1 MAGYIWYKMRQIK
14 RVLLQEQA
22 ERRKARLAP
31 VLSGDDGEVV
41 NGGSSGWILDGT
53 QQGLTQRGREYEAL
67 AQEEADIG
75 VASTTSLGEEL
86 PRYLAYPQYRADL
99 EYQGAGRDQVGRE
112 RVREQTWV

>member
-1 MAGYIWYKMRQIK
+1 MRHIK

-31 VLSGDDGEVV
+31 VLSGDDGVEG
-41 NGGSSGWILDGT
+41 NSSTGWILEGGAG
-53 QQGLTQRGREYEAL
+53 QQGGQVQSGRAYEAV

-75 VASTTSLGEEL
+75 VASTTSLGEPL
-86 PRYLAYPQYRADL
+86 PRYSAYPQYRADL

-112 RVREQTWV
+112 PVREQTWV